1 LRRLIADE
9 WLTFDG
15 VAQAP
20 GYPDEDTTGG
30 FKFGGWHMQ
39 YADEAFQEWVVKNL
53 NEAGGFLLGR
63 RTYESFAAHWPDAGE
78 EEQAMAQPLN
88 TLPKYVASRT
98 LTDPLEWENS
108 TVLRGEVHD
117 AVAGL
122 KEEEGNDL
130 HVIGSTDLVQTLLQH
145 DLLDELRVI
154 IDPVIV
160 GGGKRILRDDGTLR
174 PMRLADSQ
182 VTTTGA
188 IMATYT
194 FAEG

>member
-30 FKFGGWHMQ
+30 FKFGGWHMP

-98 LTDPLEWENS
+98 LTDPLEWETPRFCAARS
-108 TVLRGEVHD
+108 T
-117 AVAGL
+117 
-122 KEEEGNDL
+122 
-130 HVIGSTDLVQTLLQH
+130 T
-145 DLLDELRVI
+145 
-154 IDPVIV
+154 P
-160 GGGKRILRDDGTLR
+160 
-174 PMRLADSQ
+174 
-182 VTTTGA
+182 
-188 IMATYT
+188 
-194 FAEG
+194 